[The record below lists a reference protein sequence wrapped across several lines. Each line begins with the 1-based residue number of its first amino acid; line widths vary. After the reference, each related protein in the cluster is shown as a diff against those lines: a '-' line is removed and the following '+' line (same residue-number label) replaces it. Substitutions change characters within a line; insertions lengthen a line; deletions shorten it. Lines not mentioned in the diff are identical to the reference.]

1 MTYTITVQNT
11 GDTQVNNISFND
23 VITTSTGNQ
32 LSLTANPARISTSA
46 GSALGTLLVGETA
59 IYTAQFIINQ
69 TAYDA
74 EFISNTVTVTV
85 DAIGQTGNVSDTSD
99 NGDDTDGNTVDD
111 PTITVMTPQTKLEV
125 TKTFTVIDGGDDEIN
140 VGDFIRFN
148 IDS

>member
-99 NGDDTDGNTVDD
+99 DGDDTDGNTQDD
-111 PTITVMTPQTKLEV
+111 RGVRRH
-125 TKTFTVIDGGDDEIN
+125 VISRNDGCPEWQLNPRGK
-140 VGDFIRFN
+140 GAFRF
-148 IDS
+148 